1 MAIKVQDHLGNK
13 FKSIREMALFH
24 GKDPTKIAIYL
35 KKGMTPKE
43 ALFHKNNQHYKP
55 VKDHLGNYYINL
67 REMCKAYN
75 VLPATFKYR
84 TKIKGLSIKEALEDC
99 VFENNKGK
107 RFKTYK
113 ALAEYYDIPYQQVI
127 NNNAK
132 NKNLLE
138 KSKKNQYKTNID
150 HLGNKYS
157 SFEEMCKNYKQNPS
171 TVIKRLYR
179 KIPLK
184 NALLGTV
191 VDHKGNYYHSIKSML
206 KEYTIP
212 YITYKT
218 QINQDYTLEEILE
231 GKEVDIYGNRFK
243 TLKELCNYHNLDYQ
257 KYRYYKHTNNTK
269 KIEELYNKNQ

>member
-24 GKDPTKIAIYL
+24 GKDPTKVAINL
-35 KKGMTPKE
+35 RKGMTPEE

-55 VKDHLGNYYINL
+55 VKDHLGNYYINAS
-67 REMCKAYN
+67 EMCKAYN
-75 VLPATFKYR
+75 ILPATFRYR
-84 TKIKGLSIKEALEDC
+84 TKIKGFTLKEALDDC
-99 VFENNKGK
+99 VFEDSKGK

-113 ALAEYYDIPYQQVI
+113 ALAAYYDIPYPKVI
-127 NNNAK
+127 DNNSK

-157 SFEEMCKNYKQNPS
+157 SFEEMCKHYNQNPS

-184 NALLGTV
+184 NALLGSV
-191 VDHKGNYYHSIKSML
+191 VDHKGNHYLNLKSML
-206 KEYTIP
+206 KEYNIP
-212 YITYKT
+212 YITYKA
-218 QINQDYTLEEILE
+218 QINKNYTLEEIIE
-231 GKEVDIYGNRFK
+231 GKEVDIYGKRFK
-243 TLKELCNYHNLDYQ
+243 TLKDLCNYHNLNYQ
-257 KYRYYKHTNNTK
+257 KYRYYKSMNNTK
-269 KIEELYNKNQ
+269 KIKELYNKNQ

>member
-24 GKDPTKIAIYL
+24 GKDPTKVANNL
-35 KKGMTPKE
+35 KKGMTPE
-43 ALFHKNNQHYKP
+43 QALFHKNNQHYKP

-67 REMCKAYN
+67 SEMCKAYN
-75 VLPATFKYR
+75 ILPATFRYR
-84 TKIKGLSIKEALEDC
+84 TKIKGYTLKEALDDC
-99 VFENNKGK
+99 VFEDNKGK

-113 ALAEYYDIPYQQVI
+113 ALAEYYNIPYQKVI
-127 NNNAK
+127 DNNSK

-138 KSKKNQYKTNID
+138 KSTKNQYKTNID
-150 HLGNKYS
+150 HLGNKYK
-157 SFEEMCKNYKQNPS
+157 SFEEMCEHYNQKPS

-191 VDHKGNYYHSIKSML
+191 VDHKGNHYYSIKSML
-206 KEYTIP
+206 KEYNIP

-218 QINQDYTLEEILE
+218 QINKGFTLEEIIE

-243 TLKELCNYHNLDYQ
+243 TLKELCKFHNIDYQ
-257 KYRYYKHTNNTK
+257 KYRYYKSVNNTK
-269 KIEELYNKNQ
+269 KIKELYDKNQ